1 MLRGTVR
8 CGERSAN
15 CGMRRCPMN
24 PIKVLTVDD
33 HPILRE
39 GIAAIIENHSDIVLV
54 GEAENGREAI
64 ECFRRLHPDVTLMDL
79 VMPEMNGID
88 ATIAIR
94 KEFPNSRIVVLT
106 TYKGDVQAAQ
116 ALDAGACGY
125 LLKSTLRK
133 DLVDT
138 IRGVHAGQK
147 RIPPEIALAMAE
159 HHATEAFA
167 AREPE
172 VLLEIAAGNANKIVA
187 AHLSIAEETVKGHVK
202 QILAK
207 LSAND
212 RTHAVTIAVKRGIIS
227 LEV

>member
-15 CGMRRCPMN
+15 CGMRRCPMM

-39 GIAAIIENHSDIVLV
+39 GIAAIIENHADIVLV
-54 GEAENGREAI
+54 GEAGNGREAI
-64 ECFRRLHPDVTLMDL
+64 QCFRKLHPDVTLMDL

-94 KEFPNSRIVVLT
+94 KEFPNARIVVLT

-116 ALDAGACGY
+116 ALDAGAYGY

-133 DLVDT
+133 DLLDT
-138 IRGVHAGQK
+138 IRSVHAGQR
-147 RIPPEIALAMAE
+147 RIPPEIAIAMAE
-159 HHATEAFA
+159 HHSSDTLSERAL
-167 AREPE
+167 E
-172 VLLEIAAGNANKIVA
+172 VLEQIR
-187 AHLSIAEETVKGHVK
+187 SEE
-202 QILAK
+202 
-207 LSAND
+207 
-212 RTHAVTIAVKRGIIS
+212 
-227 LEV
+227 

>member
-1 MLRGTVR
+1 MI
-8 CGERSAN
+8 
-15 CGMRRCPMN
+15 

-39 GIAAIIENHSDIVLV
+39 GIAAIIENHADIVLV
-54 GEAENGREAI
+54 GEAGNGREAI
-64 ECFRRLHPDVTLMDL
+64 ECFRKLHPDVTLMDL

-94 KEFPNSRIVVLT
+94 KEFPNARIVVLT

-116 ALDAGACGY
+116 ALDAGAYGY

-138 IRGVHAGQK
+138 IRGVHAGQR
-147 RIPPEIALAMAE
+147 RIPPEIALAVAE
-159 HHATEAFA
+159 HHATDTLTE
-167 AREPE
+167 REVE

-202 QILAK
+202 GILAK
-207 LSAND
+207 LGAND
-212 RTHAVTIAVKRGIIS
+212 RTHAVTIALKRGIIS
-227 LEV
+227 LEE